1 MKKIIVSFSIAFTI
15 CILIVSCKN
24 EELSTDFIITGTIT
38 DYKPETIDSIKFISF
53 DEDFIYGTCKILSNG
68 QFSMKLSTP
77 EGYRVG
83 KTFNSNIAVSDTNAI
98 ISGFIGTYGYN
109 GYKKKGFVF
118 KTNMTSFVYTYG
130 NEKISNF
137 FFSDRPLT
145 IKGTIRDSTDTYS
158 NSEIYDLSLKK
169 GWNEFVISTDRT
181 QSSSTTTYSNN
192 IPSDLKWRFF
202 QVSN

>member
-1 MKKIIVSFSIAFTI
+1 MKKIIVIFSIAFAI
-15 CILIVSCKN
+15 CILLGSCKN
-24 EELSTDFIITGTIT
+24 EELSADFIVSGTIT
-38 DYKPETIDSIKFISF
+38 DYKPGIIDSIKFTSY

-77 EGYRVG
+77 EGFRVG
-83 KTFNSNIAVSDTNAI
+83 KTFHSNIVVSDTNAI
-98 ISGFIGTYGYN
+98 ISGFVGAYGYN
-109 GYKKKGFVF
+109 GYKIKGFIL

-145 IKGTIRDSTDTYS
+145 IKGTIRDSTDTYF

-181 QSSSTTTYSNN
+181 QSSSIITYSNN